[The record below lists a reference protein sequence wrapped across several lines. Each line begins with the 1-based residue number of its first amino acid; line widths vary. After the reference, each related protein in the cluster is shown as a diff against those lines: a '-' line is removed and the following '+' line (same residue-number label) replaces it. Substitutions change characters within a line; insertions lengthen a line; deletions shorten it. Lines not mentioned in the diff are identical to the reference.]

1 MIRKVQIAPV
11 GFEFDRIIE
20 GVVSHPSNVIY
31 LLKSYKK
38 TKNGT
43 DPDRKLIAIANK
55 FVEKLF
61 SHFQKSKICQ
71 PIIVETEIIT
81 LENIIKELCL
91 IIKTELEEKNAEE
104 IWINI
109 STSTKLFVS
118 AAMYVGSFKPDFI
131 RLFYIDASD
140 YIIINSLFNSE
151 KKKED
156 IISDFI
162 KYGMTMKKNER
173 SYRNVDV
180 PLYPAQILSDPKKQV
195 LINLFNLE
203 KNNSYKK
210 TKYKRLLKELKE
222 DPDDKSIKM
231 KYSHHIKNL
240 KKRNL
245 VREDIHGREKLFYL
259 TQEGRI
265 LGLIL
270 DCFN

>member
-1 MIRKVQIAPV
+1 MTRKVQIAPV

-38 TKNGT
+38 TENGT
-43 DPDRKLIAIANK
+43 DPDKKLIGTANK

-61 SHFQKSKICQ
+61 SHFQKSIICQ
-71 PIIVETEIIT
+71 PIIRETEIIT

-91 IIKTELEEKNAEE
+91 IIKTELEEKHAEE

-131 RLFYIDASD
+131 KLFYIDASD
-140 YIIINSLFNSE
+140 YIIDSLFNPE
-151 KKKED
+151 KKRED
-156 IISDFI
+156 IVSDFI
-162 KYGMTMKKNER
+162 KYGMTMKKNKR
-173 SYRNVDV
+173 SYRNIDV

-203 KNNSYKK
+203 KNNLSKK
-210 TKYKRLLKELKE
+210 TKYKRLLKEMKE

-240 KKRNL
+240 KKQNL

-265 LGLIL
+265 LSLIL
-270 DCFN
+270 DIFN